1 LKAKKEKDEAEK
13 AKAEKL
19 KTEKE
24 EVRLLWNDIKP

>member
-1 LKAKKEKDEAEK
+1 LKAKKQKDEAEK

-24 EVRLLWNDIKP
+24 EVRLLWNDINP